1 MSKKCYLKMISLEML
16 TEVSFNIK
24 DQKKLEHTNDL
35 TYLVRDMLRKI
46 YWRNS
51 REKIMALS

>member
-1 MSKKCYLKMISLEML
+1 MISLEML

>member
-46 YWRNS
+46 YWRSS